1 MFRSVHT
8 GVLLLALSGGQAA
21 AAEPA
26 NPASPAAP
34 EASAGES
41 ASLPET
47 TRQSVRSATEW
58 VARVVDGWF
67 GDKPFEEGG
76 KVSNGRLDIGLFKR
90 QDQSLDL
97 DVRLKADFRLPNVE
111 RSAYFFIGRD
121 DQREAIR
128 DSPDELQRQQQLLA
142 IRPVERSFLG
152 GLGVSFRDLID
163 FRLGVG
169 AGLQPYLQAR
179 FDLPWVIGP
188 GQRMDFRETVFWT
201 HEDRLG
207 ATSVLSYQLEL
218 TRTLALKWQI
228 AGTVTQEQR
237 PLDWSGS
244 LGAYRSFGGQRL
256 LSLEALISGT
266 GHGTPG
272 VSSSDRGLLLKWQQ
286 PVYKDWL
293 LAEFVGGHFWA
304 RPDEARAREQAWAL
318 GASLKLRF

>member
-1 MFRSVHT
+1 MCWPVRSC
-8 GVLLLALSGGQAA
+8 VLLVLLVLPPALAGGQQVAA
-21 AAEPA
+21 AAVA
-26 NPASPAAP
+26 NEGGADEGP
-34 EASAGES
+34 
-41 ASLPET
+41 SLPES
-47 TRQSVRSATEW
+47 TRQSVRGATEW
-58 VARVVDGWF
+58 LARLVDGWF
-67 GDKPFEEGG
+67 GDKPFEDGG

-111 RSAYFFIGRD
+111 RHAYFFIGRD
-121 DQREAIR
+121 DPREAIR

-142 IRPVERSFLG
+142 IRPVERTFLG

-169 AGLQPYLQAR
+169 AGLRPYLQAR
-179 FDLPWVIGP
+179 FDLPWEIGA

-201 HEDRLG
+201 HEDRFG

-237 PLDWSGS
+237 PLEWSGS

-256 LSLEALISGT
+256 LSLEALMSGT
-266 GHGTPG
+266 GKVT
-272 VSSSDRGLLLKWQQ
+272 R
-286 PVYKDWL
+286 
-293 LAEFVGGHFWA
+293 
-304 RPDEARAREQAWAL
+304 RP
-318 GASLKLRF
+318 